1 MKKQLY
7 RIKRSCFKVNTRV
20 FFPEQLLKE
29 LCELRLRKEGEPR
42 LTKKYSGNLIEDSF
56 FNDGKKPAEQ

>member
-7 RIKRSCFKVNTRV
+7 RIKRSCFKVNTSA
-20 FFPEQLLKE
+20 FPEQLLKE

-42 LTKKYSGNLIEDSF
+42 LTKEYSVNLIEVSF
-56 FNDGKKPAEQ
+56 FNDGKKPAEW